1 MTKLE
6 EKVSGNED
14 RKLGNNYFQDLSQRK
29 DTFWKLLVR
38 TPPDNIVF
46 CLSVCR
52 QRGHRY
58 LNCVSIR
65 RSSAPFVAAV
75 AAALQLF
82 SSSAVVVV
90 GWRIVEPH

>member
-14 RKLGNNYFQDLSQRK
+14 RKLRNNYFQELSQRK